1 MSDSIPPPSSR
12 ITAPLDILPA
22 APPLAAA
29 PPPAAPPPRRMPAK
43 EQRSD
48 AETAALMDD
57 MLARYSWRNV
67 LVSLILGVAVGV
79 VFAWFILPTYLPG
92 MVQSAVGNAPKAYWY
107 LSRSAGVIAVVLVW
121 LSVVWGLLLTTTL
134 GKMLGQVASI
144 VDIHRHLSWL
154 TVVFVLVHIF
164 VLLGDK
170 YITYTVLTL
179 FIPYADT
186 AYRPFEVALGQIG
199 YYAVVLVTVSFWVR
213 RWIGQKF
220 WRALHYLSFVAYG
233 LVIAHAYLAGT
244 DSPTL
249 YWGYVASVIVVL
261 FLTMLRII
269 TAVTT
274 KTAPTVD
281 A

>member
-1 MSDSIPPPSSR
+1 MSDSLPPSPR
-12 ITAPLDILPA
+12 DTAPLGAPA
-22 APPLAAA
+22 
-29 PPPAAPPPRRMPAK
+29 PRRMPAK

-48 AETAALMDD
+48 AETAALMDA

-67 LVSLILGVAVGV
+67 LVSLILGVAVGAA
-79 VFAWFILPTYLPG
+79 FAWFIIPTYLPG
-92 MVQSAVGNAPKAYWY
+92 MVQSAIGNAPKAYWY
-107 LSRSAGVIAVVLVW
+107 LSRSAGVMAIVLVW

-134 GKMLGQVASI
+134 GKMIGQVASI

-199 YYAVVLVTVSFWVR
+199 YYVVVLVTVSFWVR
-213 RWIGQKF
+213 RWIGQKL

-249 YWGYVASVIVVL
+249 VWGYVASVIVVL
-261 FLTMLRII
+261 FLTMLRIVN
-269 TAVTT
+269 AVTPPT
-274 KTAPTVD
+274 TATVD
-281 A
+281 G

>member
-1 MSDSIPPPSSR
+1 MSDSLPPSPR
-12 ITAPLDILPA
+12 DTAPLGAPA
-22 APPLAAA
+22 
-29 PPPAAPPPRRMPAK
+29 PRRMPAK

-48 AETAALMDD
+48 AETAALMDA

-67 LVSLILGVAVGV
+67 LVSLILGAAVGAT
-79 VFAWFILPTYLPG
+79 FALFIIPTYLPG

-107 LSRSAGVIAVVLVW
+107 LSRSAGVMAVVLVW

-134 GKMLGQVASI
+134 GKMISQVASI

-170 YITYTVLTL
+170 YITYTVVTL

-186 AYRPFEVALGQIG
+186 TYRPFAVALGQIG

-213 RWIGQKF
+213 RWIGQKL

-233 LVIAHAYLAGT
+233 LVLTHAYLAGT

-249 YWGYVASVIVVL
+249 YWGYVVSAIVVL

-274 KTAPTVD
+274 KTATTVD

>member
-1 MSDSIPPPSSR
+1 
-12 ITAPLDILPA
+12 
-22 APPLAAA
+22 
-29 PPPAAPPPRRMPAK
+29 
-43 EQRSD
+43 
-48 AETAALMDD
+48 
-57 MLARYSWRNV
+57 
-67 LVSLILGVAVGV
+67 
-79 VFAWFILPTYLPG
+79 
-92 MVQSAVGNAPKAYWY
+92 
-107 LSRSAGVIAVVLVW
+107 
-121 LSVVWGLLLTTTL
+121 
-134 GKMLGQVASI
+134 MLGQVASI

-170 YITYTVLTL
+170 YITYTVVTL

-186 AYRPFEVALGQIG
+186 TYRPFAVALGQIG

-213 RWIGQKF
+213 RWIGQKS
-220 WRALHYLSFVAYG
+220 WRVLHYLSFIAYG

-244 DSPTL
+244 DSKTL

-274 KTAPTVD
+274 PRTAMVD

>member
-1 MSDSIPPPSSR
+1 MSDSPPPPSSR
-12 ITAPLDILPA
+12 ITAPLDI
-22 APPLAAA
+22 PPSPPTPPSP
-29 PPPAAPPPRRMPAK
+29 PPPAPRRMPAK

-48 AETAALMDD
+48 AETAALMDA

-107 LSRSAGVIAVVLVW
+107 LSRSAGVIALVLVW

-154 TVVFVLVHIF
+154 TVIFVLVHIF

-186 AYRPFEVALGQIG
+186 AYRPFAVALGQIG

-213 RWIGQKF
+213 RWTGQKL

-233 LVIAHAYLAGT
+233 LVVAHAYLAGT